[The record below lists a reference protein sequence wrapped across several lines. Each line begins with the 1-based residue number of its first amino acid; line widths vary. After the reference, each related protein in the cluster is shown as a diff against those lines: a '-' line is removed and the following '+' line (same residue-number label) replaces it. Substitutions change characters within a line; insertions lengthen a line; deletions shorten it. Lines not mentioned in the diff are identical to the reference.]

1 MPPPIFTDAYIK
13 KMCPEN
19 HPIPLAKL
27 SVMAPTK
34 PPAYLAKGYTGIK
47 YVPPPHRPPRTIH
60 TLAKMMAGTNEA
72 GLVRA
77 QEDIIKGYV
86 NAAAPVNAAPQQ
98 AVNVNMEDESKEET
112 GQEETKAEVDVDLT
126 GSATP
131 PTSPAQVEAQEA
143 IQMAQQALRG
153 SAGKLG
159 ERESPSSQKGSSK
172 RDYTAKAL
180 LSFQEGEAR
189 RQTRS
194 QAAAEETEQNIKRRL
209 RPRKPTTGS
218 SRKY

>member
-1 MPPPIFTDAYIK
+1 MYMPPPIFTDAYIR

-77 QEDIIKGYV
+77 QEDVIKGYV
-86 NAAAPVNAAPQQ
+86 GQYELTTQEFLNILGEEQTN
-98 AVNVNMEDESKEET
+98 EETKEET
-112 GQEETKAEVDVDLT
+112 GQEETK
-126 GSATP
+126 
-131 PTSPAQVEAQEA
+131 
-143 IQMAQQALRG
+143 
-153 SAGKLG
+153 G
-159 ERESPSSQKGSSK
+159 E
-172 RDYTAKAL
+172 
-180 LSFQEGEAR
+180 
-189 RQTRS
+189 
-194 QAAAEETEQNIKRRL
+194 
-209 RPRKPTTGS
+209 
-218 SRKY
+218 